1 MQINLWLWG
10 HLPQFLSAAGAE
22 TYPSD
27 QCRKRELPEG
37 MTIRGLI
44 DHLGIPDWT
53 VDLVSLNGV
62 LIRELET
69 GLKEGDTVGLFPRIL
84 AGG

>member
-10 HLPQFLSAAGAE
+10 HLPQFLPAGAAE
-22 TYPSD
+22 SNPSD

-37 MTIRGLI
+37 MTLRGLI

-53 VDLVSLNGV
+53 VELVSLNGV
-62 LIRELET
+62 LIKDLET
-69 GLKEGDTVGLFPRIL
+69 VIKEGDTVGLFPRIL